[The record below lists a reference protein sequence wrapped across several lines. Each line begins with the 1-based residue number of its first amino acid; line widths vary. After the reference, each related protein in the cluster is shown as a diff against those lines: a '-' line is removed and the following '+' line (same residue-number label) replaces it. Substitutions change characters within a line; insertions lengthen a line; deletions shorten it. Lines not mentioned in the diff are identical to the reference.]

1 MEDSSFNSEI
11 TKFSSLIKAPDN
23 LKKKLE
29 FVGLIEN
36 KENIL
41 EIQKNLKPGQ
51 ILVSKLGEIWRWDGY
66 VSKGKQNNSTKA
78 ILEQLKNR
86 RIKQLSAEEKQWND
100 ISAKA
105 NQRIEELNSRQNSLI
120 GELSNLQSV
129 PEDVSSEKLK
139 IQNLIDENKNSYE
152 QIAEQLRQTEQNSNE
167 INKKLKL
174 EEIKLNELREERI
187 RTEGQINT
195 INEAIKLLSTQVK
208 ERLSVDLEELYNIGE
223 IDPNKVLGETDDLE
237 KKLERLIAEQERLGG
252 VNLLAEQEVK
262 RFRRKSKYNKERSK
276 RPFKCNCKT
285 KRSN

>member
-36 KENIL
+36 KENVL
-41 EIQKNLKPGQ
+41 EIQKTLTPGQ
-51 ILVSKLGEIWRWDGY
+51 ILVSKVGEIWRWDGY
-66 VSKGKQNNSTKA
+66 VSKGKQNKSTKA

-105 NQRIEELNSRQNSLI
+105 NQRIEELNSRQNTLI

-139 IQNLIDENKNSYE
+139 IQKLIDENKNSYE
-152 QIAEQLRQTEQNSNE
+152 QIAEPVSYTHLTLPT
-167 INKKLKL
+167 KD
-174 EEIKLNELREERI
+174 
-187 RTEGQINT
+187 
-195 INEAIKLLSTQVK
+195 
-208 ERLSVDLEELYNIGE
+208 SV
-223 IDPNKVLGETDDLE
+223 
-237 KKLERLIAEQERLGG
+237 
-252 VNLLAEQEVK
+252 
-262 RFRRKSKYNKERSK
+262 
-276 RPFKCNCKT
+276 
-285 KRSN
+285 